1 MGTQSPELTQRPS
14 LVEMMYAALL
24 LSCLVLCANAGPR
37 PTVTPGMSDETCFN
51 SGNNP
56 AYRASEPAPN
66 NTADTFQVR
75 VEHAGDFTD
84 FFTIGD
90 LYTLKKDEV
99 LKVNASTLSVHMV
112 CIMFHEQMAD
122 TKLCNGTTDGGVLDD
137 ERNLFVV
144 FDGTQVCGGMA
155 EKNITITDPEKP
167 PTPAWKQCNY
177 QCMNAT
183 LDAPDMNFTYYNWIL
198 DVNNKTGTFT
208 DTLIVKAGSGVNFA
222 SIFIVFCFSFIAKL
236 I

>member
-1 MGTQSPELTQRPS
+1 MGAQSPELIQRPS
-14 LVEMMYAALL
+14 LVDMMYAALL
-24 LSCLVLCANAGPR
+24 LSCLVLSANAAISTSR
-37 PTVTPGMSDETCFN
+37 PPARNGTDESCF
-51 SGNNP
+51 SGGN
-56 AYRASEPAPN
+56 RASEPAAN

-122 TKLCNGTTDGGVLDD
+122 TKLCDGTTDGEVLDD
-137 ERNLFVV
+137 ERNLFVL
-144 FDGTQVCGGMA
+144 FDGTQVCSGME
-155 EKNITITDPEKP
+155 EKDIKITDPDVV
-167 PTPAWKQCNY
+167 PTPVSKKRNY
-177 QCMNAT
+177 HCVNAT
-183 LDAPDMNFTYYNWIL
+183 LEAEDMKFPYYNWIL
-198 DVNNKTGTFT
+198 NFNGTTGNYT

-222 SIFIVFCFSFIAKL
+222 SIFVVFCFSFIAKL
-236 I
+236 V

>member
-1 MGTQSPELTQRPS
+1 MGQSPELTQRPS
-14 LVEMMYAALL
+14 LVDMMYSLL
-24 LSCLVLCANAGPR
+24 LSCLVLSASAATSKSR
-37 PTVTPGMSDETCFN
+37 TPARNGTDESCFIG
-51 SGNNP
+51 GN
-56 AYRASEPAPN
+56 RASEPAPN

-112 CIMFHEQMAD
+112 CIMFHEQLAD

-177 QCMNAT
+177 QCMNAS

>member
-1 MGTQSPELTQRPS
+1 MGNQSPELTQRPS
-14 LVEMMYAALL
+14 LVDMMYAALL
-24 LSCLVLCANAGPR
+24 LSCLVLCANAATNG
-37 PTVTPGMSDETCFN
+37 SDETCFN
-51 SGNNP
+51 SGNKP

-112 CIMFHEQMAD
+112 CIMFYDQMAD
-122 TKLCNGTTDGGVLDD
+122 TKLCNGTTDGEVLDD

-144 FDGTQVCGGMA
+144 FDGTHVCSGME
-155 EKNITITDPEKP
+155 EKDIKITDPDVV
-167 PTPAWKQCNY
+167 PTPVSKKCNY
-177 QCMNAT
+177 PCVNAT
-183 LDAPDMNFTYYNWIL
+183 LDAEDMKFPYYNWIL
-198 DVNNKTGTFT
+198 NFNGTTGNYT

-222 SIFIVFCFSFIAKL
+222 SIFVVFCFSFIAKL
-236 I
+236 V